1 MAKNIEPKLKK
12 IGDYLKLEED
22 TVFTI
27 PEYQRAYSWGID
39 NCDKLWQDINDF
51 VESESKDRYFF
62 GTIIINCQDNDTKY
76 GLIDG
81 QQRTTTFLLLLK
93 ALLVRINIA
102 IERTASDEDS
112 ASLCRGLQ
120 ERRRRIMGI
129 LYKAETED
137 ISDKPDAAKD
147 AEICR
152 RGIIL
157 ENFSINEQYKTEL
170 STILQA
176 TDYASAEARV
186 IKIKYKQKDNRYT
199 NFFRNFKFFYG
210 NISEL
215 SDSQLNSIAKSI
227 TDNCEV
233 IEIKSWQVEQ
243 AITMFNSLNSDG
255 LPLYDS
261 DIISA
266 KLYAEA
272 EKRGKEKEFADLWKQ
287 LNNCINELESTRI
300 ADINSILMARFLNAG
315 EYKFFPEVIL
325 AANLTDGT
333 KDFDELTL
341 FHESLQSGQ
350 TWNKSIGNFQ
360 FNISRHASKNVL
372 NQYDRLP
379 RIERIYLAHIKF
391 DESVCEL
398 MRIDGNHRLS
408 AADDVPID
416 FTLPFCL
423 LLFRNPSENDQF
435 TRAIF
440 HNINAKQIPL
450 KLEENLKVILESPQV
465 FSDDTLIRDPSFGW
479 KYYLARKTLQSVD
492 FSYFPAI
499 SSYISQA
506 KCSFFV
512 DLFGFLLKNQSVEEN
527 DSAISKVRTQLV
539 EVERALI
546 ESEITATTTN
556 IAVIGALA
564 YYRLTNESKYRGF
577 LSWIKKNNIGNVEKL
592 HIDDVI
598 NLYDEI
604 YKYVPK
610 KVFLARW
617 YPAETDAEY
626 KQSVYRIDAIKE
638 VIDELGLQLTD
649 LGTRDT
655 GTFDIREVMYHD
667 IRECDIFIADLTGA
681 RHNVMI
687 EVGYALKH
695 IDTGRMVFYFQET
708 DSCKNVPFD
717 VNHFSY
723 DKIED
728 SVEIK
733 AKTKARIM
741 KILEQAKN
749 GEI

>member
-129 LYKAETED
+129 LYKVETED

-210 NISEL
+210 KISEL

-287 LNNCINELESTRI
+287 LNNCINELKSTRI
-300 ADINSILMARFLNAG
+300 ADINSILMQYMYYIRTVNKETISETGAINVTTPGLRRYFTEVNKMPITDPIGMCSDMVKLVKVWKKVSEYPQMKVLLKFNENTKLFLASYFFRFDEDNITEELVEPILECLLRLFSLLELVDVGYSSKYFKTFMFGAEVKLVSKSTTVDAITQDFNEHIRSNWDKETIWAALHDYDGNVLVYLNEFLFAKEKG
-315 EYKFFPEVIL
+315 LSFTL
-325 AANLTDGT
+325 GT
-333 KDFDELTL
+333 KYDIE
-341 FHESLQSGQ
+341 HIMPYSGNNLQEIRKDAEIDSEEEFYGVV
-350 TWNKSIGNFQ
+350 NKLGNKILLEEKINRAIGN
-360 FNISRHASKNVL
+360 
-372 NQYDRLP
+372 
-379 RIERIYLAHIKF
+379 EW
-391 DESVCEL
+391 
-398 MRIDGNHRLS
+398 
-408 AADDVPID
+408 
-416 FTLPFCL
+416 
-423 LLFRNPSENDQF
+423 FRTKVS
-435 TRAIF
+435 T
-440 HNINAKQIPL
+440 
-450 KLEENLKVILESPQV
+450 KLENKTGYIDSKY
-465 FSDDTLIRDPSFGW
+465 LI
-479 KYYLARKTLQSVD
+479 A
-492 FSYFPAI
+492 
-499 SSYISQA
+499 
-506 KCSFFV
+506 
-512 DLFGFLLKNQSVEEN
+512 
-527 DSAISKVRTQLV
+527 
-539 EVERALI
+539 RAL
-546 ESEITATTTN
+546 
-556 IAVIGALA
+556 V
-564 YYRLTNESKYRGF
+564 SKYQ
-577 LSWIKKNNIGNVEKL
+577 SANKPYWKK
-592 HIDDVI
+592 DDI
-598 NLYDEI
+598 MS
-604 YKYVPK
+604 
-610 KVFLARW
+610 A
-617 YPAETDAEY
+617 TDKA
-626 KQSVYRIDAIKE
+626 SDRI
-638 VIDELGLQLTD
+638 VS
-649 LGTRDT
+649 
-655 GTFDIREVMYHD
+655 F
-667 IRECDIFIADLTGA
+667 IF
-681 RHNVMI
+681 
-687 EVGYALKH
+687 
-695 IDTGRMVFYFQET
+695 
-708 DSCKNVPFD
+708 
-717 VNHFSY
+717 
-723 DKIED
+723 
-728 SVEIK
+728 
-733 AKTKARIM
+733 
-741 KILEQAKN
+741 
-749 GEI
+749 GE

>member
-210 NISEL
+210 KISEL

-227 TDNCEV
+227 TDNSEV

-266 KLYAEA
+266 KLYEEA

-300 ADINSILMARFLNAG
+300 ADINSILMQYMYYIRTVNKETISETGAINVTTPGLRRYFTEINKMPITDPIGMCSDMVKLAKVWKKVSEYPQMKVLLKFNENTKLFLASYFFRFDEDNITEELVEPILECLLRLFSLLELVDVGYSSKYFKTFLFGVEVKLVSKSTTVDAITQDFNEHIRSNWDKEIIWAALHDYDGNVLVYLNEFLFAKEKG
-315 EYKFFPEVIL
+315 LSFTL
-325 AANLTDGT
+325 GT
-333 KDFDELTL
+333 KYDIE
-341 FHESLQSGQ
+341 HIMPYSGNNLQEIRKDAEIDSEEEFYGVV
-350 TWNKSIGNFQ
+350 NKLGNKILLEEKINRAIGN
-360 FNISRHASKNVL
+360 
-372 NQYDRLP
+372 
-379 RIERIYLAHIKF
+379 EW
-391 DESVCEL
+391 
-398 MRIDGNHRLS
+398 
-408 AADDVPID
+408 
-416 FTLPFCL
+416 
-423 LLFRNPSENDQF
+423 FRTKVS
-435 TRAIF
+435 T
-440 HNINAKQIPL
+440 
-450 KLEENLKVILESPQV
+450 KLENKTGYIDS
-465 FSDDTLIRDPSFGW
+465 
-479 KYYLARKTLQSVD
+479 KYPIA
-492 FSYFPAI
+492 
-499 SSYISQA
+499 
-506 KCSFFV
+506 
-512 DLFGFLLKNQSVEEN
+512 
-527 DSAISKVRTQLV
+527 
-539 EVERALI
+539 RAL
-546 ESEITATTTN
+546 
-556 IAVIGALA
+556 V
-564 YYRLTNESKYRGF
+564 SKYQ
-577 LSWIKKNNIGNVEKL
+577 SANKPYWKK
-592 HIDDVI
+592 DDI
-598 NLYDEI
+598 MS
-604 YKYVPK
+604 
-610 KVFLARW
+610 A
-617 YPAETDAEY
+617 TDKA
-626 KQSVYRIDAIKE
+626 SDRTVR
-638 VIDELGLQLTD
+638 
-649 LGTRDT
+649 
-655 GTFDIREVMYHD
+655 F
-667 IRECDIFIADLTGA
+667 IF
-681 RHNVMI
+681 
-687 EVGYALKH
+687 
-695 IDTGRMVFYFQET
+695 
-708 DSCKNVPFD
+708 
-717 VNHFSY
+717 
-723 DKIED
+723 
-728 SVEIK
+728 
-733 AKTKARIM
+733 
-741 KILEQAKN
+741 
-749 GEI
+749 GE

>member
-210 NISEL
+210 KISEL

-300 ADINSILMARFLNAG
+300 ADINSILMQYMYYIRTVNKETISETGAINVTTPGLRRYFTEVNKMPITDPIGMCSDMVKLVKVWKKVSEYPQMKLLLKFNENTKLFLASYFFRFDEDNITEELVEPILECLLRLFSLLELVDVGYSSKYFKTFMFGAEVKLVSKSTTVDAITQDFNEHIRSNWDKETIWAALHDYDGNVLVYLNEFLFAKEKG
-315 EYKFFPEVIL
+315 LSFTL
-325 AANLTDGT
+325 GT
-333 KDFDELTL
+333 KYDIE
-341 FHESLQSGQ
+341 HIMPYSGNNLQEIRKDAEIDSEEEFYGVV
-350 TWNKSIGNFQ
+350 NKLGNKILLEEKINRAIGN
-360 FNISRHASKNVL
+360 
-372 NQYDRLP
+372 
-379 RIERIYLAHIKF
+379 EW
-391 DESVCEL
+391 
-398 MRIDGNHRLS
+398 
-408 AADDVPID
+408 
-416 FTLPFCL
+416 
-423 LLFRNPSENDQF
+423 FRTKVS
-435 TRAIF
+435 T
-440 HNINAKQIPL
+440 
-450 KLEENLKVILESPQV
+450 KLENKTGYIDS
-465 FSDDTLIRDPSFGW
+465 
-479 KYYLARKTLQSVD
+479 KYPIA
-492 FSYFPAI
+492 
-499 SSYISQA
+499 
-506 KCSFFV
+506 
-512 DLFGFLLKNQSVEEN
+512 
-527 DSAISKVRTQLV
+527 
-539 EVERALI
+539 RAL
-546 ESEITATTTN
+546 
-556 IAVIGALA
+556 V
-564 YYRLTNESKYRGF
+564 SKYQ
-577 LSWIKKNNIGNVEKL
+577 SANKPYWKK
-592 HIDDVI
+592 DDI
-598 NLYDEI
+598 MS
-604 YKYVPK
+604 
-610 KVFLARW
+610 A
-617 YPAETDAEY
+617 TDKA
-626 KQSVYRIDAIKE
+626 SDRI
-638 VIDELGLQLTD
+638 VS
-649 LGTRDT
+649 
-655 GTFDIREVMYHD
+655 F
-667 IRECDIFIADLTGA
+667 IF
-681 RHNVMI
+681 
-687 EVGYALKH
+687 
-695 IDTGRMVFYFQET
+695 
-708 DSCKNVPFD
+708 
-717 VNHFSY
+717 
-723 DKIED
+723 
-728 SVEIK
+728 
-733 AKTKARIM
+733 
-741 KILEQAKN
+741 
-749 GEI
+749 GE

>member
-210 NISEL
+210 KISEL

-287 LNNCINELESTRI
+287 LDNCINELESTRI
-300 ADINSILMARFLNAG
+300 ADINSILMQYMYYIRTVNKETISETGAINVTTPGLRRYFTEVNKMPITDPIGMCSDMVKLVKVWKKVSEYPQMKVLLKFNENTKLFLASYFFRFDEDNITEELVEPILECLLRLFSLLELVDVGYSSKYFKTFLFGAEVKLVSKSTAVDAITQDFNEHIRSNWDKETIWAALHDYDGNVLVYLNEFLFAKEKG
-315 EYKFFPEVIL
+315 LSFTL
-325 AANLTDGT
+325 GT
-333 KDFDELTL
+333 KYDIE
-341 FHESLQSGQ
+341 HIMPYSGNNLQEIRKDAEIDSEEEFYGVV
-350 TWNKSIGNFQ
+350 NKLGNKILLEEKINRAIGN
-360 FNISRHASKNVL
+360 
-372 NQYDRLP
+372 
-379 RIERIYLAHIKF
+379 EW
-391 DESVCEL
+391 
-398 MRIDGNHRLS
+398 
-408 AADDVPID
+408 
-416 FTLPFCL
+416 
-423 LLFRNPSENDQF
+423 FRTKVS
-435 TRAIF
+435 T
-440 HNINAKQIPL
+440 
-450 KLEENLKVILESPQV
+450 KLENKTGYIDS
-465 FSDDTLIRDPSFGW
+465 
-479 KYYLARKTLQSVD
+479 KYPIA
-492 FSYFPAI
+492 
-499 SSYISQA
+499 
-506 KCSFFV
+506 
-512 DLFGFLLKNQSVEEN
+512 
-527 DSAISKVRTQLV
+527 
-539 EVERALI
+539 RAL
-546 ESEITATTTN
+546 
-556 IAVIGALA
+556 V
-564 YYRLTNESKYRGF
+564 SKYQ
-577 LSWIKKNNIGNVEKL
+577 SANKPYWKK
-592 HIDDVI
+592 DDI
-598 NLYDEI
+598 MS
-604 YKYVPK
+604 
-610 KVFLARW
+610 A
-617 YPAETDAEY
+617 TDKA
-626 KQSVYRIDAIKE
+626 SDRI
-638 VIDELGLQLTD
+638 VS
-649 LGTRDT
+649 
-655 GTFDIREVMYHD
+655 F
-667 IRECDIFIADLTGA
+667 IF
-681 RHNVMI
+681 
-687 EVGYALKH
+687 
-695 IDTGRMVFYFQET
+695 
-708 DSCKNVPFD
+708 
-717 VNHFSY
+717 
-723 DKIED
+723 
-728 SVEIK
+728 
-733 AKTKARIM
+733 
-741 KILEQAKN
+741 
-749 GEI
+749 GE

>member
-210 NISEL
+210 KISEL

-233 IEIKSWQVEQ
+233 IEIKSWQDEQ

-300 ADINSILMARFLNAG
+300 ADINSILMQYMYYIRTVNKETISETGAINVTTPGLRRYFTEINKMPITDPIGMCSDMVKLAKVWKKVSEYPQMKVLLKFNENTKLFLASYFFRFDEDNITEELVEPILECLLRLFSLLELVDVGYSSKYFKTFLFGAEVKLVSKSTTVDAITQDFNEHIRSNWDKETIWAALHDYDGNVLVYLNEFLFAKEKG
-315 EYKFFPEVIL
+315 LSFTL
-325 AANLTDGT
+325 GT
-333 KDFDELTL
+333 KYDIE
-341 FHESLQSGQ
+341 HIMPYSGNNLQEIRKDAEIDSEEEFYGVV
-350 TWNKSIGNFQ
+350 NKLGNKILLEEKINRAIGN
-360 FNISRHASKNVL
+360 
-372 NQYDRLP
+372 
-379 RIERIYLAHIKF
+379 EW
-391 DESVCEL
+391 
-398 MRIDGNHRLS
+398 
-408 AADDVPID
+408 
-416 FTLPFCL
+416 
-423 LLFRNPSENDQF
+423 FRTKVS
-435 TRAIF
+435 T
-440 HNINAKQIPL
+440 
-450 KLEENLKVILESPQV
+450 KLENKTGYIDS
-465 FSDDTLIRDPSFGW
+465 
-479 KYYLARKTLQSVD
+479 KYPIA
-492 FSYFPAI
+492 
-499 SSYISQA
+499 
-506 KCSFFV
+506 
-512 DLFGFLLKNQSVEEN
+512 
-527 DSAISKVRTQLV
+527 
-539 EVERALI
+539 RAL
-546 ESEITATTTN
+546 
-556 IAVIGALA
+556 V
-564 YYRLTNESKYRGF
+564 SKYQ
-577 LSWIKKNNIGNVEKL
+577 SANKPYWKK
-592 HIDDVI
+592 DDI
-598 NLYDEI
+598 MS
-604 YKYVPK
+604 
-610 KVFLARW
+610 A
-617 YPAETDAEY
+617 TDKA
-626 KQSVYRIDAIKE
+626 SDRTVR
-638 VIDELGLQLTD
+638 
-649 LGTRDT
+649 
-655 GTFDIREVMYHD
+655 F
-667 IRECDIFIADLTGA
+667 IF
-681 RHNVMI
+681 
-687 EVGYALKH
+687 
-695 IDTGRMVFYFQET
+695 
-708 DSCKNVPFD
+708 
-717 VNHFSY
+717 
-723 DKIED
+723 
-728 SVEIK
+728 
-733 AKTKARIM
+733 
-741 KILEQAKN
+741 
-749 GEI
+749 GE

>member
-210 NISEL
+210 KISEL

-300 ADINSILMARFLNAG
+300 ADINSILMQYMYYIRTVNKETISETGAINVTTPGLRRYFTEINKMPITDPIGMCSDMVKLVKVWKKVSEYPQMKVLLKFNENTKLFLASYFFRFDEDNITEELVEPILECLLRLFSLLELVDVGYSSKYFKTFLFGAEVKLVSKSTTVDAITQDFNEHIRSNWDKETIWATLHDYDGNVLAYLNEFLFAKEKG
-315 EYKFFPEVIL
+315 LSFTL
-325 AANLTDGT
+325 GT
-333 KDFDELTL
+333 KYDIE
-341 FHESLQSGQ
+341 HIMPYSGNNLQEIRKDAEIDSEEEFYGVV
-350 TWNKSIGNFQ
+350 NKLGNKILLEEKINRAIGN
-360 FNISRHASKNVL
+360 
-372 NQYDRLP
+372 
-379 RIERIYLAHIKF
+379 EW
-391 DESVCEL
+391 
-398 MRIDGNHRLS
+398 
-408 AADDVPID
+408 
-416 FTLPFCL
+416 
-423 LLFRNPSENDQF
+423 FRTKVS
-435 TRAIF
+435 T
-440 HNINAKQIPL
+440 
-450 KLEENLKVILESPQV
+450 KLENKTGYIDS
-465 FSDDTLIRDPSFGW
+465 
-479 KYYLARKTLQSVD
+479 KYPIA
-492 FSYFPAI
+492 
-499 SSYISQA
+499 
-506 KCSFFV
+506 
-512 DLFGFLLKNQSVEEN
+512 
-527 DSAISKVRTQLV
+527 
-539 EVERALI
+539 RAL
-546 ESEITATTTN
+546 
-556 IAVIGALA
+556 V
-564 YYRLTNESKYRGF
+564 SKYQ
-577 LSWIKKNNIGNVEKL
+577 SANKPYWKK
-592 HIDDVI
+592 DDI
-598 NLYDEI
+598 MS
-604 YKYVPK
+604 
-610 KVFLARW
+610 A
-617 YPAETDAEY
+617 TDKA
-626 KQSVYRIDAIKE
+626 SDRI
-638 VIDELGLQLTD
+638 V
-649 LGTRDT
+649 R
-655 GTFDIREVMYHD
+655 F
-667 IRECDIFIADLTGA
+667 IF
-681 RHNVMI
+681 
-687 EVGYALKH
+687 
-695 IDTGRMVFYFQET
+695 
-708 DSCKNVPFD
+708 
-717 VNHFSY
+717 
-723 DKIED
+723 
-728 SVEIK
+728 
-733 AKTKARIM
+733 
-741 KILEQAKN
+741 
-749 GEI
+749 GE

>member
-210 NISEL
+210 KISEL

-300 ADINSILMARFLNAG
+300 ADINSILMQYMYYIRTVNKETISETGAINVTTPGLRRYFTEINKMPITDPIGMCSDMVKLVKVWKKVSEYPQMKVLLKFNENTKLFLASYFFRFDEDNITEELVEPILECLLRLFSLLELVDVGYSSKYFKTFLFGAEVKLVSKSTTVDAITQDFNEHIRSNWDKETIWAALHDYDGNVLVYLNEFLFAKEKG
-315 EYKFFPEVIL
+315 LSFTL
-325 AANLTDGT
+325 GT
-333 KDFDELTL
+333 KYDIE
-341 FHESLQSGQ
+341 HIMPYSGNNLQEIRKDAEIDSEEEFYGVV
-350 TWNKSIGNFQ
+350 NKLGNKILLEEKINRAIGN
-360 FNISRHASKNVL
+360 
-372 NQYDRLP
+372 
-379 RIERIYLAHIKF
+379 EW
-391 DESVCEL
+391 
-398 MRIDGNHRLS
+398 
-408 AADDVPID
+408 
-416 FTLPFCL
+416 
-423 LLFRNPSENDQF
+423 FRTKVS
-435 TRAIF
+435 T
-440 HNINAKQIPL
+440 
-450 KLEENLKVILESPQV
+450 KLENKTGYIDS
-465 FSDDTLIRDPSFGW
+465 
-479 KYYLARKTLQSVD
+479 KYPIA
-492 FSYFPAI
+492 
-499 SSYISQA
+499 
-506 KCSFFV
+506 
-512 DLFGFLLKNQSVEEN
+512 
-527 DSAISKVRTQLV
+527 
-539 EVERALI
+539 RAL
-546 ESEITATTTN
+546 
-556 IAVIGALA
+556 V
-564 YYRLTNESKYRGF
+564 SKYQ
-577 LSWIKKNNIGNVEKL
+577 SANKPYWKK
-592 HIDDVI
+592 DDI
-598 NLYDEI
+598 MST
-604 YKYVPK
+604 
-610 KVFLARW
+610 
-617 YPAETDAEY
+617 TDKA
-626 KQSVYRIDAIKE
+626 SDRI
-638 VIDELGLQLTD
+638 VS
-649 LGTRDT
+649 
-655 GTFDIREVMYHD
+655 F
-667 IRECDIFIADLTGA
+667 IF
-681 RHNVMI
+681 
-687 EVGYALKH
+687 
-695 IDTGRMVFYFQET
+695 
-708 DSCKNVPFD
+708 
-717 VNHFSY
+717 
-723 DKIED
+723 
-728 SVEIK
+728 
-733 AKTKARIM
+733 
-741 KILEQAKN
+741 
-749 GEI
+749 GE

>member
-137 ISDKPDAAKD
+137 ISDKSDAAKD

-210 NISEL
+210 KISEL

-300 ADINSILMARFLNAG
+300 ADINSILMQYMYYIRTVNKETISETGAINVTTPGLRRYFTEINKMPITDPIGMCSDMVKLAKVWKKVSEYPQMKVLLKFNENTKLFLASYFFRFDEDNITEELVEPILECLLRLFSLLELVDVGYSSKYFKTFLFGAEVKLVSKSTTVDAITQDFNEHIRSNWDKETIWAALHDYDGNVLVYLNEFLFAKEKG
-315 EYKFFPEVIL
+315 LSFTL
-325 AANLTDGT
+325 GT
-333 KDFDELTL
+333 KYDIE
-341 FHESLQSGQ
+341 HIMPYSGNNLQEIRKDAEIDSEEEFYDVV
-350 TWNKSIGNFQ
+350 NKLGNKILLEEKINRAIGN
-360 FNISRHASKNVL
+360 
-372 NQYDRLP
+372 
-379 RIERIYLAHIKF
+379 EW
-391 DESVCEL
+391 
-398 MRIDGNHRLS
+398 
-408 AADDVPID
+408 
-416 FTLPFCL
+416 
-423 LLFRNPSENDQF
+423 FRTKVS
-435 TRAIF
+435 T
-440 HNINAKQIPL
+440 
-450 KLEENLKVILESPQV
+450 KLENKTGYIDS
-465 FSDDTLIRDPSFGW
+465 
-479 KYYLARKTLQSVD
+479 KYPIA
-492 FSYFPAI
+492 
-499 SSYISQA
+499 
-506 KCSFFV
+506 
-512 DLFGFLLKNQSVEEN
+512 
-527 DSAISKVRTQLV
+527 
-539 EVERALI
+539 RAL
-546 ESEITATTTN
+546 
-556 IAVIGALA
+556 V
-564 YYRLTNESKYRGF
+564 SKYQ
-577 LSWIKKNNIGNVEKL
+577 SANKPYWKK
-592 HIDDVI
+592 DDI
-598 NLYDEI
+598 MS
-604 YKYVPK
+604 
-610 KVFLARW
+610 A
-617 YPAETDAEY
+617 TDKA
-626 KQSVYRIDAIKE
+626 SDRI
-638 VIDELGLQLTD
+638 V
-649 LGTRDT
+649 R
-655 GTFDIREVMYHD
+655 F
-667 IRECDIFIADLTGA
+667 IF
-681 RHNVMI
+681 
-687 EVGYALKH
+687 
-695 IDTGRMVFYFQET
+695 
-708 DSCKNVPFD
+708 
-717 VNHFSY
+717 
-723 DKIED
+723 
-728 SVEIK
+728 
-733 AKTKARIM
+733 
-741 KILEQAKN
+741 
-749 GEI
+749 GE

>member
-210 NISEL
+210 KISEL

-300 ADINSILMARFLNAG
+300 ADINSILMQYMYYIRTINKETISETGAINVTTPGLRRYFTEINKMPITDPIGMCSDMVKLAKVWKKVSEYPQMKVLLKFNENTKLFLASYFFRFDEDNITEELVEPILECLLRLFSLLELVDVGYSSKYFKTFLFGAEVKLVSKSTTVDAITQDFNEHIRSNWDKETIWAALHDYDGNVLVYLNEFLFAKEKG
-315 EYKFFPEVIL
+315 LSFTL
-325 AANLTDGT
+325 GT
-333 KDFDELTL
+333 KYDIE
-341 FHESLQSGQ
+341 HIMPYSGNNLQEIRKDAEIDSEEEFYGVV
-350 TWNKSIGNFQ
+350 NKLGNKILLEEKINRAIGN
-360 FNISRHASKNVL
+360 
-372 NQYDRLP
+372 
-379 RIERIYLAHIKF
+379 EW
-391 DESVCEL
+391 
-398 MRIDGNHRLS
+398 
-408 AADDVPID
+408 
-416 FTLPFCL
+416 
-423 LLFRNPSENDQF
+423 FRTKVS
-435 TRAIF
+435 T
-440 HNINAKQIPL
+440 
-450 KLEENLKVILESPQV
+450 KLENKTGYIDS
-465 FSDDTLIRDPSFGW
+465 
-479 KYYLARKTLQSVD
+479 KYPIARALVSKYQSVNKPYWKKD
-492 FSYFPAI
+492 DIMSATDKASDRIVRFI
-499 SSYISQA
+499 
-506 KCSFFV
+506 
-512 DLFGFLLKNQSVEEN
+512 FGE
-527 DSAISKVRTQLV
+527 
-539 EVERALI
+539 
-546 ESEITATTTN
+546 
-556 IAVIGALA
+556 
-564 YYRLTNESKYRGF
+564 
-577 LSWIKKNNIGNVEKL
+577 
-592 HIDDVI
+592 
-598 NLYDEI
+598 
-604 YKYVPK
+604 
-610 KVFLARW
+610 
-617 YPAETDAEY
+617 
-626 KQSVYRIDAIKE
+626 
-638 VIDELGLQLTD
+638 
-649 LGTRDT
+649 
-655 GTFDIREVMYHD
+655 
-667 IRECDIFIADLTGA
+667 
-681 RHNVMI
+681 
-687 EVGYALKH
+687 
-695 IDTGRMVFYFQET
+695 
-708 DSCKNVPFD
+708 
-717 VNHFSY
+717 
-723 DKIED
+723 
-728 SVEIK
+728 
-733 AKTKARIM
+733 
-741 KILEQAKN
+741 
-749 GEI
+749 

>member
-210 NISEL
+210 KISEL

-300 ADINSILMARFLNAG
+300 ADINSILMQYMYYIRTVNKETISETGAINVTTPGLRRYFTEVNKMPITDPIGMCSDMVKLVKVWKKVSEYPQMKVLLKFNENTKLFLASYFFRFDEDNITEELVEPILECLLRLFSLLELVDVGYCSKYFKTFLFGAEVKLVSKSTTVDAITQDFNEHIRSNWDKETIWAALHDYDGNVLVYLNEFLFAKEKG
-315 EYKFFPEVIL
+315 LSFTL
-325 AANLTDGT
+325 GT
-333 KDFDELTL
+333 KYDIE
-341 FHESLQSGQ
+341 HIMPYSGNNLQEIRKDAEIDSEEEFYGVV
-350 TWNKSIGNFQ
+350 NKLGNKILLEEKINRAIGN
-360 FNISRHASKNVL
+360 
-372 NQYDRLP
+372 
-379 RIERIYLAHIKF
+379 EW
-391 DESVCEL
+391 
-398 MRIDGNHRLS
+398 
-408 AADDVPID
+408 
-416 FTLPFCL
+416 
-423 LLFRNPSENDQF
+423 FRTKVS
-435 TRAIF
+435 T
-440 HNINAKQIPL
+440 
-450 KLEENLKVILESPQV
+450 KLENKTGYIDS
-465 FSDDTLIRDPSFGW
+465 
-479 KYYLARKTLQSVD
+479 KYPIA
-492 FSYFPAI
+492 
-499 SSYISQA
+499 
-506 KCSFFV
+506 
-512 DLFGFLLKNQSVEEN
+512 
-527 DSAISKVRTQLV
+527 
-539 EVERALI
+539 RAL
-546 ESEITATTTN
+546 
-556 IAVIGALA
+556 V
-564 YYRLTNESKYRGF
+564 SKYQ
-577 LSWIKKNNIGNVEKL
+577 SANKPYWKK
-592 HIDDVI
+592 DDI
-598 NLYDEI
+598 MST
-604 YKYVPK
+604 
-610 KVFLARW
+610 
-617 YPAETDAEY
+617 TDKA
-626 KQSVYRIDAIKE
+626 SDRI
-638 VIDELGLQLTD
+638 VS
-649 LGTRDT
+649 
-655 GTFDIREVMYHD
+655 F
-667 IRECDIFIADLTGA
+667 IF
-681 RHNVMI
+681 
-687 EVGYALKH
+687 
-695 IDTGRMVFYFQET
+695 
-708 DSCKNVPFD
+708 
-717 VNHFSY
+717 
-723 DKIED
+723 
-728 SVEIK
+728 
-733 AKTKARIM
+733 
-741 KILEQAKN
+741 
-749 GEI
+749 GE

>member
-186 IKIKYKQKDNRYT
+186 IKIKYRQKDNKYT

-210 NISEL
+210 KISEL

-300 ADINSILMARFLNAG
+300 ADINSILMQYMYYIRTVNKETISETGAINVTTPGLRRYFTEVNKMPITDPIGMCSDMVKLAKVWKKVSEYPQMKVLLKFNENTKLFLASYFFRFDEDNITEELVEPILECLLRLFSLLELVDVGYSSKYFKTFLFGAEVKLVSKSTTVDAITQDFNEHIRSNWDKETIWAALHDYDGNVLVYLNEFLFAKEKG
-315 EYKFFPEVIL
+315 LSFTL
-325 AANLTDGT
+325 GT
-333 KDFDELTL
+333 KYDIENIMPY
-341 FHESLQSGQ
+341 SGNNLQEIRKDAEIDSEEEFYDVV
-350 TWNKSIGNFQ
+350 NKLGNKILLEEKINRAIGN
-360 FNISRHASKNVL
+360 
-372 NQYDRLP
+372 
-379 RIERIYLAHIKF
+379 EW
-391 DESVCEL
+391 
-398 MRIDGNHRLS
+398 
-408 AADDVPID
+408 
-416 FTLPFCL
+416 
-423 LLFRNPSENDQF
+423 FRTKVS
-435 TRAIF
+435 T
-440 HNINAKQIPL
+440 
-450 KLEENLKVILESPQV
+450 KLENKTGYIDS
-465 FSDDTLIRDPSFGW
+465 
-479 KYYLARKTLQSVD
+479 KYPIA
-492 FSYFPAI
+492 
-499 SSYISQA
+499 
-506 KCSFFV
+506 
-512 DLFGFLLKNQSVEEN
+512 
-527 DSAISKVRTQLV
+527 
-539 EVERALI
+539 RAL
-546 ESEITATTTN
+546 
-556 IAVIGALA
+556 V
-564 YYRLTNESKYRGF
+564 SKYQ
-577 LSWIKKNNIGNVEKL
+577 SANKPYWKK
-592 HIDDVI
+592 DDI
-598 NLYDEI
+598 MS
-604 YKYVPK
+604 
-610 KVFLARW
+610 A
-617 YPAETDAEY
+617 TDKA
-626 KQSVYRIDAIKE
+626 SDRI
-638 VIDELGLQLTD
+638 VS
-649 LGTRDT
+649 
-655 GTFDIREVMYHD
+655 F
-667 IRECDIFIADLTGA
+667 IF
-681 RHNVMI
+681 
-687 EVGYALKH
+687 
-695 IDTGRMVFYFQET
+695 
-708 DSCKNVPFD
+708 
-717 VNHFSY
+717 
-723 DKIED
+723 
-728 SVEIK
+728 
-733 AKTKARIM
+733 
-741 KILEQAKN
+741 
-749 GEI
+749 GE

>member
-22 TVFTI
+22 TVFII

-81 QQRTTTFLLLLK
+81 QQRTTTFFVLLK

-102 IERTASDEDS
+102 IERTASDADS

-129 LYKAETED
+129 LYKAEIED

-170 STILQA
+170 ATILQA

-210 NISEL
+210 KISEL

-287 LNNCINELESTRI
+287 LNNCINELESIRM
-300 ADINSILMARFLNAG
+300 ADINSILMQYMYYIRTINKETISETGAINVTTPGLRRYFTEINRMPITDPIGMCSDMIKLAKVWKKVSEYPQMKVLLKFNENTKLFLASYFFRFDEDNITEELVEPIFECLLRLFSLLELVDVGYSSQYFKTFLFGAEVKLVSKSTAVDEIKQDFNEHIRSNWDKETIRAALHDYDGNVLVYLN
-315 EYKFFPEVIL
+315 EYLFAKEKGLSFTL
-325 AANLTDGT
+325 GT
-333 KDFDELTL
+333 KYEIE
-341 FHESLQSGQ
+341 HIMPHSGNNLQEIRKDAGIDSEEEFYGVV
-350 TWNKSIGNFQ
+350 NKLGNKILLEEKINRAIGN
-360 FNISRHASKNVL
+360 
-372 NQYDRLP
+372 
-379 RIERIYLAHIKF
+379 EW
-391 DESVCEL
+391 
-398 MRIDGNHRLS
+398 
-408 AADDVPID
+408 
-416 FTLPFCL
+416 
-423 LLFRNPSENDQF
+423 FRTKVS
-435 TRAIF
+435 T
-440 HNINAKQIPL
+440 
-450 KLEENLKVILESPQV
+450 KLENKTGYIDSEYPISCALVSKFQSTNKPYWKKDDIMSATDKT
-465 FSDDTLIRDPSFGW
+465 SDRIVGFIFG
-479 KYYLARKTLQSVD
+479 
-492 FSYFPAI
+492 
-499 SSYISQA
+499 
-506 KCSFFV
+506 
-512 DLFGFLLKNQSVEEN
+512 E
-527 DSAISKVRTQLV
+527 
-539 EVERALI
+539 
-546 ESEITATTTN
+546 
-556 IAVIGALA
+556 
-564 YYRLTNESKYRGF
+564 
-577 LSWIKKNNIGNVEKL
+577 
-592 HIDDVI
+592 
-598 NLYDEI
+598 
-604 YKYVPK
+604 
-610 KVFLARW
+610 
-617 YPAETDAEY
+617 
-626 KQSVYRIDAIKE
+626 
-638 VIDELGLQLTD
+638 
-649 LGTRDT
+649 
-655 GTFDIREVMYHD
+655 
-667 IRECDIFIADLTGA
+667 
-681 RHNVMI
+681 
-687 EVGYALKH
+687 
-695 IDTGRMVFYFQET
+695 
-708 DSCKNVPFD
+708 
-717 VNHFSY
+717 
-723 DKIED
+723 
-728 SVEIK
+728 
-733 AKTKARIM
+733 
-741 KILEQAKN
+741 
-749 GEI
+749 

>member
-102 IERTASDEDS
+102 IARTASDEDS

-157 ENFSINEQYKTEL
+157 ENFSINEQYKTES

-210 NISEL
+210 KISEL

-300 ADINSILMARFLNAG
+300 ADINSILMQYMYYIRTVNKETISETGAINVTTPGLRRYFTEVNKMPITDPIGMCSDMVKLVKVWKKVSEYPQMKVLLKFNENTKLFLASYFFRFDEDNITEELVEPILECLLRLFSLLELVDVGYSSKYFKTFLFGAEVKLVSKSTTVDAITQDFNEHIRSNWDKETIWAALHDYDGNVLVYLNEFLFAKEKG
-315 EYKFFPEVIL
+315 LSFTL
-325 AANLTDGT
+325 GT
-333 KDFDELTL
+333 KYDIE
-341 FHESLQSGQ
+341 HIMPYSGNNLQEIRKDAEIDSEEEFYGVV
-350 TWNKSIGNFQ
+350 NKLGNKILLEEKINRAIGN
-360 FNISRHASKNVL
+360 
-372 NQYDRLP
+372 
-379 RIERIYLAHIKF
+379 EW
-391 DESVCEL
+391 
-398 MRIDGNHRLS
+398 
-408 AADDVPID
+408 
-416 FTLPFCL
+416 
-423 LLFRNPSENDQF
+423 FRTKVS
-435 TRAIF
+435 T
-440 HNINAKQIPL
+440 
-450 KLEENLKVILESPQV
+450 KLENKTGYIDS
-465 FSDDTLIRDPSFGW
+465 
-479 KYYLARKTLQSVD
+479 KYPIA
-492 FSYFPAI
+492 
-499 SSYISQA
+499 
-506 KCSFFV
+506 
-512 DLFGFLLKNQSVEEN
+512 
-527 DSAISKVRTQLV
+527 
-539 EVERALI
+539 RAL
-546 ESEITATTTN
+546 
-556 IAVIGALA
+556 V
-564 YYRLTNESKYRGF
+564 SKYQ
-577 LSWIKKNNIGNVEKL
+577 SANKPYWKK
-592 HIDDVI
+592 DDI
-598 NLYDEI
+598 MST
-604 YKYVPK
+604 
-610 KVFLARW
+610 
-617 YPAETDAEY
+617 TDKA
-626 KQSVYRIDAIKE
+626 SDRI
-638 VIDELGLQLTD
+638 VS
-649 LGTRDT
+649 
-655 GTFDIREVMYHD
+655 F
-667 IRECDIFIADLTGA
+667 IF
-681 RHNVMI
+681 
-687 EVGYALKH
+687 
-695 IDTGRMVFYFQET
+695 
-708 DSCKNVPFD
+708 
-717 VNHFSY
+717 
-723 DKIED
+723 
-728 SVEIK
+728 
-733 AKTKARIM
+733 
-741 KILEQAKN
+741 
-749 GEI
+749 GE

>member
-210 NISEL
+210 KISEL

-300 ADINSILMARFLNAG
+300 ADINSILMQYMYYIRTVNKETISETGAINVTTPGLRRYFTEVNKMPITDPIGMCSDMVKLVKVWKKVSEYPQMKVLLKFNENTKLFLAS
-315 EYKFFPEVIL
+315 YFFR
-325 AANLTDGT
+325 
-333 KDFDELTL
+333 FDE
-341 FHESLQSGQ
+341 
-350 TWNKSIGNFQ
+350 N
-360 FNISRHASKNVL
+360 NIT
-372 NQYDRLP
+372 
-379 RIERIYLAHIKF
+379 E
-391 DESVCEL
+391 EL
-398 MRIDGNHRLS
+398 
-408 AADDVPID
+408 VEP
-416 FTLPFCL
+416 
-423 LLFRNPSENDQF
+423 
-435 TRAIF
+435 
-440 HNINAKQIPL
+440 
-450 KLEENLKVILESPQV
+450 ILESLLRL
-465 FSDDTLIRDPSFGW
+465 FSLLELVDVGYSS
-479 KYYLARKTLQSVD
+479 KYFKT
-492 FSYFPAI
+492 F
-499 SSYISQA
+499 
-506 KCSFFV
+506 
-512 DLFGFLLKNQSVEEN
+512 LFGAEVKLVSKSTTVDAITQDFNEHIRSNWDKETIWAALHDYDGNVLVYLNEFLFAKEKGLSFTLGTKYDIEHIMPYSGNNLQEIRKDAEIDSEEEFYGVVN
-527 DSAISKVRTQLV
+527 KLGNKILLEEKINRAIGNEWFRTKVSTKLENKTGYIDSKYPIA
-539 EVERALI
+539 RAL
-546 ESEITATTTN
+546 
-556 IAVIGALA
+556 V
-564 YYRLTNESKYRGF
+564 SKYQ
-577 LSWIKKNNIGNVEKL
+577 SANKPYWKKDDIMSATEKAS
-592 HIDDVI
+592 D
-598 NLYDEI
+598 
-604 YKYVPK
+604 
-610 KVFLARW
+610 
-617 YPAETDAEY
+617 
-626 KQSVYRIDAIKE
+626 RI
-638 VIDELGLQLTD
+638 VS
-649 LGTRDT
+649 
-655 GTFDIREVMYHD
+655 F
-667 IRECDIFIADLTGA
+667 IF
-681 RHNVMI
+681 
-687 EVGYALKH
+687 
-695 IDTGRMVFYFQET
+695 
-708 DSCKNVPFD
+708 
-717 VNHFSY
+717 
-723 DKIED
+723 
-728 SVEIK
+728 
-733 AKTKARIM
+733 
-741 KILEQAKN
+741 
-749 GEI
+749 GE

>member
-102 IERTASDEDS
+102 IERTAGDEDS

-210 NISEL
+210 KISEL

-300 ADINSILMARFLNAG
+300 ADINSILMQYMYYIRTVNKETISETGAINVTTPGLRRYFTEVNKMPITDPIGMCSDMVKLVKVWKKVSEYPQMKVLLKFNENTKLFLASYFFRFDEDNITEELVEPILECLLRLFSLLELVDVGYSSKYFKTFLFGAEVKLVSKSTTVDAITQDFNEHIRSNWDKETIWAALHDYDGNVLVYLNEFLFAKEKG
-315 EYKFFPEVIL
+315 LSFTL
-325 AANLTDGT
+325 GT
-333 KDFDELTL
+333 KYDIE
-341 FHESLQSGQ
+341 HIMPYSGNNLQEIRKDAEIDSEEEFYGVV
-350 TWNKSIGNFQ
+350 NKLGNKILLEEKINRAIGN
-360 FNISRHASKNVL
+360 
-372 NQYDRLP
+372 
-379 RIERIYLAHIKF
+379 EW
-391 DESVCEL
+391 
-398 MRIDGNHRLS
+398 
-408 AADDVPID
+408 
-416 FTLPFCL
+416 
-423 LLFRNPSENDQF
+423 FRTKVS
-435 TRAIF
+435 T
-440 HNINAKQIPL
+440 
-450 KLEENLKVILESPQV
+450 KLENKTGYIDS
-465 FSDDTLIRDPSFGW
+465 
-479 KYYLARKTLQSVD
+479 KYPIA
-492 FSYFPAI
+492 
-499 SSYISQA
+499 
-506 KCSFFV
+506 
-512 DLFGFLLKNQSVEEN
+512 
-527 DSAISKVRTQLV
+527 
-539 EVERALI
+539 RAL
-546 ESEITATTTN
+546 
-556 IAVIGALA
+556 V
-564 YYRLTNESKYRGF
+564 SKYQ
-577 LSWIKKNNIGNVEKL
+577 SANKPYWKK
-592 HIDDVI
+592 DDI
-598 NLYDEI
+598 MS
-604 YKYVPK
+604 
-610 KVFLARW
+610 A
-617 YPAETDAEY
+617 TDKA
-626 KQSVYRIDAIKE
+626 SDRI
-638 VIDELGLQLTD
+638 VS
-649 LGTRDT
+649 
-655 GTFDIREVMYHD
+655 F
-667 IRECDIFIADLTGA
+667 IF
-681 RHNVMI
+681 
-687 EVGYALKH
+687 
-695 IDTGRMVFYFQET
+695 
-708 DSCKNVPFD
+708 
-717 VNHFSY
+717 
-723 DKIED
+723 
-728 SVEIK
+728 
-733 AKTKARIM
+733 
-741 KILEQAKN
+741 
-749 GEI
+749 GE

>member
-210 NISEL
+210 KISEL

-300 ADINSILMARFLNAG
+300 ADINSILMQYMYYIRTVNKETISETGAINVTTPGLRRYFTEVNKMPITDPIGMCSDMVKLVKVWKKVSEYPQMKVLLKFNENTKLFLASYFFRFDEDNITEELVEPILECLLRLFSLLELVDVGYSSKYFKTFLFGAEVKLVSKSTTVDAITQDFNEHIRSNWDKKTIRAALHDYDGNVLVYLNEFLFAKEKG
-315 EYKFFPEVIL
+315 LSFTL
-325 AANLTDGT
+325 GT
-333 KDFDELTL
+333 KYDIE
-341 FHESLQSGQ
+341 HIMPYSGNNLQEIRKDAEIDSEEEFYGVV
-350 TWNKSIGNFQ
+350 NKLGNKILLEEKINRAIGN
-360 FNISRHASKNVL
+360 
-372 NQYDRLP
+372 
-379 RIERIYLAHIKF
+379 EW
-391 DESVCEL
+391 
-398 MRIDGNHRLS
+398 
-408 AADDVPID
+408 
-416 FTLPFCL
+416 
-423 LLFRNPSENDQF
+423 FRTKVS
-435 TRAIF
+435 T
-440 HNINAKQIPL
+440 
-450 KLEENLKVILESPQV
+450 KLENKTGYIDS
-465 FSDDTLIRDPSFGW
+465 
-479 KYYLARKTLQSVD
+479 KYPIA
-492 FSYFPAI
+492 
-499 SSYISQA
+499 
-506 KCSFFV
+506 
-512 DLFGFLLKNQSVEEN
+512 
-527 DSAISKVRTQLV
+527 
-539 EVERALI
+539 RALV
-546 ESEITATTTN
+546 SEYQSANKPYWKKDDIMSATDK
-556 IAVIGALA
+556 A
-564 YYRLTNESKYRGF
+564 S
-577 LSWIKKNNIGNVEKL
+577 
-592 HIDDVI
+592 D
-598 NLYDEI
+598 
-604 YKYVPK
+604 
-610 KVFLARW
+610 
-617 YPAETDAEY
+617 
-626 KQSVYRIDAIKE
+626 RI
-638 VIDELGLQLTD
+638 VSF
-649 LGTRDT
+649 
-655 GTFDIREVMYHD
+655 TF
-667 IRECDIFIADLTGA
+667 
-681 RHNVMI
+681 
-687 EVGYALKH
+687 
-695 IDTGRMVFYFQET
+695 
-708 DSCKNVPFD
+708 
-717 VNHFSY
+717 
-723 DKIED
+723 
-728 SVEIK
+728 
-733 AKTKARIM
+733 
-741 KILEQAKN
+741 
-749 GEI
+749 GE

>member
-210 NISEL
+210 KISEL

-300 ADINSILMARFLNAG
+300 ADINSILMQYMYYIRTVNKETISETGAINVTTPGLRRYFTEVNKMPITDPIGMCSDMVKLGKVWKKVSEYPQMKVLLKFNENTKLFLASYFFRFDEDNITEELVEPILECLLRLFSLLELVDVGYSSKYFKTFLFGAEVKLVSKSTTVDAITQDFNEHIRSNWDKETIWAALHDYDGNVLVYLNEFLFAKEKG
-315 EYKFFPEVIL
+315 LSFTL
-325 AANLTDGT
+325 GT
-333 KDFDELTL
+333 KYDIE
-341 FHESLQSGQ
+341 HIMPYSGNNLQEIRKDAEIDSEEEFYGVV
-350 TWNKSIGNFQ
+350 NKLGNKILLEEKINRAIGN
-360 FNISRHASKNVL
+360 
-372 NQYDRLP
+372 
-379 RIERIYLAHIKF
+379 EW
-391 DESVCEL
+391 
-398 MRIDGNHRLS
+398 
-408 AADDVPID
+408 
-416 FTLPFCL
+416 
-423 LLFRNPSENDQF
+423 FRTKVS
-435 TRAIF
+435 T
-440 HNINAKQIPL
+440 
-450 KLEENLKVILESPQV
+450 KLENKTGYIDS
-465 FSDDTLIRDPSFGW
+465 
-479 KYYLARKTLQSVD
+479 KYPIA
-492 FSYFPAI
+492 
-499 SSYISQA
+499 
-506 KCSFFV
+506 
-512 DLFGFLLKNQSVEEN
+512 
-527 DSAISKVRTQLV
+527 
-539 EVERALI
+539 RAL
-546 ESEITATTTN
+546 
-556 IAVIGALA
+556 V
-564 YYRLTNESKYRGF
+564 SKYQ
-577 LSWIKKNNIGNVEKL
+577 SANKPYWKK
-592 HIDDVI
+592 DDI
-598 NLYDEI
+598 MS
-604 YKYVPK
+604 
-610 KVFLARW
+610 A
-617 YPAETDAEY
+617 TDKA
-626 KQSVYRIDAIKE
+626 SDRI
-638 VIDELGLQLTD
+638 VS
-649 LGTRDT
+649 
-655 GTFDIREVMYHD
+655 F
-667 IRECDIFIADLTGA
+667 IF
-681 RHNVMI
+681 
-687 EVGYALKH
+687 
-695 IDTGRMVFYFQET
+695 
-708 DSCKNVPFD
+708 
-717 VNHFSY
+717 
-723 DKIED
+723 
-728 SVEIK
+728 
-733 AKTKARIM
+733 
-741 KILEQAKN
+741 
-749 GEI
+749 GE